1 MNDFIAP
8 GQSRVG
14 MDAAAVRTVL
24 DENPALESALSDVRD
39 VDRQQEAWTFD
50 DVPVDSGAFGE
61 LVNEGLVESVGDEY
75 RVADPEVVDRALAGD
90 VENEASGFEASGSL
104 SLPDIDRTAAA
115 VLAGLLALVAVFR
128 ASTYPAVF
136 RDRVVF
142 PANDPYYYVYLTEQ
156 SLQNGWSFGELPG
169 GLGTQE
175 PLTILQML
183 VGAEL
188 VGGLGNHTAF
198 LAWLPV
204 LVAIATGLVVY
215 LFACEVTE
223 DRHVALASV
232 FVLAVLPVHVLRSS
246 LGFIDHHAFD
256 YFWLAIVAWG
266 TVATFDLDSL
276 AANRSTARAIGI
288 LAVGVAGS
296 VLAWWAATLLLL
308 PIAIAVVCG
317 AAIAVR
323 DDNSFLAPG
332 LATAAGVG
340 LGSVV
345 ILLTH
350 IAWGW
355 HEWFIAGVPVVLTLG
370 IIGVVGATY
379 GWRTIGLPAWAF
391 PTTGIVGVAG
401 VSAGVYF
408 LAPTE
413 WAAISRQVSR
423 LFADRE
429 IAEMQSVFGAESMGW
444 LFSFGLL
451 LFVVIP
457 AMGWGVYR
465 AYRGDRSW
473 LVASSYAWFMLALA
487 TLQAR
492 YAGELAP
499 FTALFGGLA
508 LVALAERVDAARLP
522 VPLGGEHRSVTLP
535 DRDVTIRLV
544 GVVLL
549 VCGLSGVL
557 APIGAYNLTI
567 PEQQY
572 ETASFIDT
580 HAAEVG
586 HEYPDNYVFSPWS
599 WSRMYNYHVSG
610 ESLNYGYAQSNY
622 RDFTFAADSG
632 SAYERYIANGP
643 AQNAYLVTEPIP
655 GDPEI
660 SDDMMQSRLHDR
672 YGSASNGSDGLAHYR
687 ALYSSPSGDYKAFRV
702 VPGATIRGEANPGST
717 VTVETQVDIEGASFT
732 YQRGVTA
739 TENGTYAVT
748 VPYPG
753 EYETSGGNATSV
765 AVSESAVQN
774 GENVQAERA
783 N

>member
-1 MNDFIAP
+1 
-8 GQSRVG
+8 

-39 VDRQQEAWTFD
+39 VDRERETWTFD
-50 DVPVDSGAFGE
+50 DVPIDSGVFGE

-75 RVADPEVVDRALAGD
+75 RVADSEAVDRALAGEVK
-90 VENEASGFEASGSL
+90 VEDSGFDASGSL

-115 VLAGLLALVAVFR
+115 VLAGLLALVAAFR

-142 PANDPYYYVYLTEQ
+142 PSNDPYAYVYYVEEGLR
-156 SLQNGWSFGELPG
+156 NGWSFSNLPVG
-169 GLGTQE
+169 QGTGE
-175 PLTILQML
+175 PLTTVQML

-204 LVAIATGLVVY
+204 LVAVATGLVVY

-246 LGFIDHHAFD
+246 LGFVDHHAFD

-276 AANRSTARAIGI
+276 AADWRTTRAVAI

-296 VLAWWAATLLLL
+296 VLAWWAATLLLF

-323 DDNSFLAPG
+323 DDDSFLAPG

-340 LGSVV
+340 LGSAVV
-345 ILLTH
+345 LLTH
-350 IAWGW
+350 VAWGW

-408 LAPTE
+408 FAPTE

-423 LFADRE
+423 LFADRD
-429 IAEMQSVFGAESMGW
+429 IVEMQSVFGTETMGW

-473 LVASSYAWFMLALA
+473 LVASSYAWFMLVLA

-508 LVALAERVDAARLP
+508 IVTLAERVDAARVP

-567 PEQQY
+567 PEEQY

-580 HAAEVG
+580 HAAEAG

-599 WSRMYNYHVSG
+599 WSRMYNYHVNG
-610 ESLNYGYAQSNY
+610 ESRGYGFANAYY
-622 RDFTFAADSG
+622 RDFTFATDPG
-632 SAYERYIANGP
+632 SAYDRYIAGGR
-643 AQNAYLVTEPIP
+643 AQNAYLVTESVP
-655 GDPEI
+655 GNPKILDE
-660 SDDMMQSRLHDR
+660 MLQSRLHDR
-672 YGSASNGSDGLAHYR
+672 YGSAGNGTDGLAHYR
-687 ALYSSPSGDYKAFRV
+687 ALYASPSGDYKAFRV
-702 VPGATIRGEANPGST
+702 VPGATIRGEADPT
-717 VTVETQVDIEGASFT
+717 TAVTVETQVDIEGASFT
-732 YQRGVTA
+732 YQREVTA
-739 TENGTYAVT
+739 SENSTYAVT

-753 EYETSGGNATSV
+753 EYNIGGGNATSV
-765 AVSESAVQN
+765 TVSENAVQN

-783 N
+783 D